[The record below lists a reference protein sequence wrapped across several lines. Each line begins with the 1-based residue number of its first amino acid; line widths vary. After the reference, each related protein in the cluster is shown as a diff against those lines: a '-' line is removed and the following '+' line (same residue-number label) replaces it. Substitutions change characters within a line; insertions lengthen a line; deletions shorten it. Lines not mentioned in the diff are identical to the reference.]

1 MSDDGWGDE
10 EAGWTDGAG
19 DTAAATP
26 AAGGE
31 EEEEEKPR
39 GGGDGKCRN
48 CKQEGH
54 FASDCPEPEVCRKCR
69 KEGHKAADCGL
80 PDKCRNCGEEGHMVA
95 DCPRPDIC
103 KRCKEEG
110 HKVADCPQPM
120 ICNRCKKEGHMVRE
134 CTEEEQTRTYTD
146 AEGVEKEVYI
156 PAPDAPIEELFKLGI
171 SAGLNFD
178 SYKNIPVKVTGK
190 QKVVPIKTFE
200 EANLRPLLMENIQK
214 SGYKVPTPIQTNG
227 IPIVLG
233 GNDMMGCAQT
243 GSGKTAAFLIPIVN
257 SLIASNADSNSGSK
271 ASPQALIVTPTRE
284 LANQIYA
291 EARKFCA
298 GSMLKCRV
306 AFGGTSTG
314 FQNNRLMQGC
324 NILVST
330 TGRLLDFVEKG
341 FISFENLK
349 FLVLDEADR
358 MLDDGFMPDVEK
370 ITENANIPKKEDRQT
385 LMFSATFS
393 DDVQE
398 AAKEFL
404 KEDYLFVTVGL
415 VGGVCK
421 DVRQEFMEV
430 EQFNKRDKLEEV
442 LNAPDRNP
450 VDRALVFVQTKK
462 NADFVTAN
470 LCQNGFEAV
479 SIHGDRFLSQR
490 FEALENF
497 KSGTKPVL
505 VATAVAARGLDINGV
520 ELVINYDLPREV
532 DEYVH
537 RIGRTGRV
545 GNPGRAISFV
555 DAAENADV
563 VKKIVA
569 ICGNCEVEVPE
580 FMVTVAESAGDDA
593 ASTNGAA
600 GGGNDDD
607 EWG

>member
-1 MSDDGWGDE
+1 M
-10 EAGWTDGAG
+10 
-19 DTAAATP
+19 P
-26 AAGGE
+26 LFL
-31 EEEEEKPR
+31 
-39 GGGDGKCRN
+39 
-48 CKQEGH
+48 Q
-54 FASDCPEPEVCRKCR
+54 
-69 KEGHKAADCGL
+69 
-80 PDKCRNCGEEGHMVA
+80 EGHMVA
-95 DCPRPDIC
+95 DCP
-103 KRCKEEG
+103 
-110 HKVADCPQPM
+110 QPM
-120 ICNRCKKEGHMVRE
+120 VCNRCKKEGHMVRD

-146 AEGVEKEVYI
+146 AEGVEKEVFI
-156 PAPDAPIEELFKLGI
+156 PAPDAPVEELFKLGI

-178 SYKNIPVKVTGK
+178 SYTNIPVKQTGEK
-190 QKVVPIKTFE
+190 QVAEIKTFE
-200 EANLRPLLMENIQK
+200 QANLRPLLMENIKK
-214 SGYKVPTPIQTNG
+214 SGYKTPTPIQKNG
-227 IPIVLG
+227 IPIILG

-284 LANQIYA
+284 LANQIYS

-358 MLDDGFMPDVEK
+358 MLDQGFMPDVEK
-370 ITENANIPKKEDRQT
+370 ITENDNCPKKEERQT

-393 DDVQE
+393 DEVQE
-398 AAKEFL
+398 AAKAFL
-404 KEDYLFVTVGL
+404 KDDYLFVTVGL
-415 VGGVCK
+415 IGGVCK

-532 DEYVH
+532 EEYVH
-537 RIGRTGRV
+537 RIGES
-545 GNPGRAISFV
+545 NLNALISF
-555 DAAENADV
+555 
-563 VKKIVA
+563 
-569 ICGNCEVEVPE
+569 
-580 FMVTVAESAGDDA
+580 
-593 ASTNGAA
+593 
-600 GGGNDDD
+600 
-607 EWG
+607 